1 MKNKTVWFAKRRY
14 GWGWGVPTTWQGWMV
29 LGSYC
34 VALYITSSYFHPQ
47 SEPFTWA
54 LCIVIQTALLI
65 AFCYWKGERPSWS
78 WGE

>member
-1 MKNKTVWFAKRRY
+1 MKNKTVWFPKRRY

-54 LCIVIQTALLI
+54 LCIVIQTALLT

>member
-1 MKNKTVWFAKRRY
+1 MKNKTVWFPKRRY
-14 GWGWGVPTTWQGWMV
+14 GWGWDVPTTWQGWMV

-54 LCIVIQTALLI
+54 LCIVIQTALL
-65 AFCYWKGERPSWS
+65 
-78 WGE
+78 